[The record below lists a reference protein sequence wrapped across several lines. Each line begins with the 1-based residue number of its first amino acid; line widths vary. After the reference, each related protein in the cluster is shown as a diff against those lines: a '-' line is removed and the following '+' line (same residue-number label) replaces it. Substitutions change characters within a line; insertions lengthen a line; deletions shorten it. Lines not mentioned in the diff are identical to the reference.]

1 VRFAGSVTPG
11 SLHHAGTVDP
21 VLSETQHP
29 TVEPGLGGR
38 LRFHRV
44 RIALW
49 IAGIEG
55 VVVVFSHDLTKWTVM
70 ALAVIAGLVYLLGR
84 NAKSNVLRQVVWI
97 FATSQ
102 LVAFVLAM
110 LGWIVKWALIG
121 GLVVVAIAGI
131 AYLFVDRR

>member
-1 VRFAGSVTPG
+1 VT
-11 SLHHAGTVDP
+11 TDVQ
-21 VLSETQHP
+21 QHR

-55 VVVVFSHDLTKWTVM
+55 VIVFFSSDLSKWTVM
-70 ALAVIAGLVYLLGR
+70 ALAAIAVLLYLLGR
-84 NAKSNVLRQVVWI
+84 NAKSNVVRQVVWI
-97 FATSQ
+97 LAASQ
-102 LVAFVLAM
+102 LLAFVLVS
-110 LGWIVKWALIG
+110 LGWLVKWALIG
-121 GLVVVAIAGI
+121 GVIVVAIIGL